1 MNLSYFNKWILHYL
15 KEKKKTQTLDI
26 NTMFIF
32 VSRLKSLPLENE
44 YEQLSAKKFLSK
56 A

>member
-15 KEKKKTQTLDI
+15 KEKKTQTLDI